1 MKLDAMEV
9 RVDYMGTSVLM
20 GRVSHLNV
28 SLANEWQ
35 VPSATPA
42 ESGSSGSTSNRS
54 MVYIF
59 GDLKWDQLQLMI
71 SKSTNADL
79 LKIYYKLEEFFVQQF
94 KSSKRVFS
102 ILEPW
107 PGANNRNDTCIS
119 FYSSLIEILVK
130 LYIPYLIFFFG
141 GGGIQRYLP
150 RCDSD

>member
-1 MKLDAMEV
+1 MTVFLLKVGMKLDAMEV

-42 ESGSSGSTSNRS
+42 ESGASGSTSNRS

-94 KSSKRVFS
+94 KSSKRVLS

-107 PGANNRNDTCIS
+107 PGANNRNATYLKKKII
-119 FYSSLIEILVK
+119 YT
-130 LYIPYLIFFFG
+130 LIFLIFWGAIYSKKFIFG
-141 GGGIQRYLP
+141 
-150 RCDSD
+150 SS